1 MTTPMPHATFRFYEE
16 LNDFLPPGRRKV
28 EFVHEWKG
36 IVSVKDIV
44 ESLGVPHTEVDLILA
59 NGESVDFAYRPQD
72 GDRISVYPM
81 FESFDISPAQRL
93 RPRPLREPR
102 FVLDG
107 HLGRLARYLRMLG
120 FDTLWSNDAD
130 DEALVHISQQQ
141 ARTLLT
147 RDQGLLKR
155 KAVTR
160 GYWVR
165 STAPREQLREVLER
179 FDLYRAA
186 TPFTRCMACN
196 GLLRPATVEEVQE
209 RLPPRTILYY
219 SEFWQCEGC
228 AKVYWEGPHVR
239 RMETLLQE
247 VLGSSAVA

>member
-1 MTTPMPHATFRFYEE
+1 MPHAHFRFYEE

-28 EFVHEWKG
+28 TFVHAWKG
-36 IVSVKDIV
+36 TASVKDIV

-59 NGESVDFAYRPQD
+59 NGESVDFAYRPKD

-130 DEALVHISQQQ
+130 DEKLAHISQQQ
-141 ARTLLT
+141 TRTLLT

-155 KAVTR
+155 KDVTR

-196 GLLRPATVEEVQE
+196 GLLRSATLEEVKE
-209 RLPPRTILYY
+209 RLPPRTALYY
-219 SEFWQCEGC
+219 HEFWQCERC

-239 RMETLLQE
+239 RMETLLLE
-247 VLGSSAVA
+247 VLGSSAVE

>member
-1 MTTPMPHATFRFYEE
+1 MPHAHFRFYEE

-28 EFVHEWKG
+28 TFVHAWKG
-36 IVSVKDIV
+36 TASVKDIV

-59 NGESVDFAYRPQD
+59 NGESVDFAYRPKD

-130 DEALVHISQQQ
+130 DEKLAHISQQQ
-141 ARTLLT
+141 TRTLLT

-155 KAVTR
+155 KDVTR

-186 TPFTRCMACN
+186 APFTRCMACN
-196 GLLRPATVEEVQE
+196 GVLRPAILDEVKE
-209 RLPPRTILYY
+209 RLPPRTARYY
-219 SEFWQCEGC
+219 HEFWQCEGC
-228 AKVYWEGPHVR
+228 ARVYWEGSHVR
-239 RMETLLQE
+239 RMETLLLE
-247 VLGSSAVA
+247 VLGSSAVE